1 MIFGKKKDKEAKKI
15 LVCNRTHWDVTRIL
29 RVYRCRWRG
38 TECFHRDGKQHLGMG
53 DCQLSSGLGQT
64 RHMDMVFLAHSVLM
78 RQLRQ
83 GRAREWAR
91 ERLTT
96 IGQACMSVL
105 RQTLGDTISWAIERI
120 EDDEWNVQRIKVQ
133 LALP

>member
-1 MIFGKKKDKEAKKI
+1 M
-15 LVCNRTHWDVTRIL
+15 C
-29 RVYRCRWRG
+29 
-38 TECFHRDGKQHLGMG
+38 
-53 DCQLSSGLGQT
+53 GLGQT
-64 RHMDMVFLAHSVLM
+64 RHMYMVFLVNSILM

-83 GRAREWAR
+83 GRAREWAQ

-105 RQTLGDTISWAIERI
+105 RQTLSDTISWAIERI
-120 EDDEWNVQRIKVQ
+120 ETDGWNFQRIKVQ

>member
-1 MIFGKKKDKEAKKI
+1 
-15 LVCNRTHWDVTRIL
+15 
-29 RVYRCRWRG
+29 
-38 TECFHRDGKQHLGMG
+38 
-53 DCQLSSGLGQT
+53 
-64 RHMDMVFLAHSVLM
+64 MVFLAHSILM
-78 RQLRQ
+78 RQPRQ

-120 EDDEWNVQRIKVQ
+120 EDDGWDVQRLKVQ
-133 LALP
+133 LTLP

>member
-1 MIFGKKKDKEAKKI
+1 MLNGSRQYYFTKSIRMPDVDHKVRIVMG
-15 LVCNRTHWDVTRIL
+15 VCQFR
-29 RVYRCRWRG
+29 
-38 TECFHRDGKQHLGMG
+38 
-53 DCQLSSGLGQT
+53 SGLGQT
-64 RHMDMVFLAHSVLM
+64 RHMYMVFLAHSILM

-105 RQTLGDTISWAIERI
+105 RQTLSDTISWAIERI
-120 EDDEWNVQRIKVQ
+120 EHDGWNFERIKIQ

>member
-1 MIFGKKKDKEAKKI
+1 
-15 LVCNRTHWDVTRIL
+15 
-29 RVYRCRWRG
+29 
-38 TECFHRDGKQHLGMG
+38 MG
-53 DCQLSSGLGQT
+53 DCQLRKGRGQT
-64 RHMDMVFLAHSVLM
+64 RHLYMVFLAHSVLM
-78 RQLRQ
+78 HQLRQ

-105 RQTLGDTISWAIERI
+105 RATLSNTISWAIERF
-120 EDDEWNVQRIKVQ
+120 ENDGWEFNRIKVQ

>member
-1 MIFGKKKDKEAKKI
+1 
-15 LVCNRTHWDVTRIL
+15 
-29 RVYRCRWRG
+29 
-38 TECFHRDGKQHLGMG
+38 
-53 DCQLSSGLGQT
+53 
-64 RHMDMVFLAHSVLM
+64 MVFLTHSILM

-83 GRAREWAR
+83 GRAREWAQ

-105 RQTLGDTISWAIERI
+105 RQTLGDTISWAIDRI
-120 EDDEWNVQRIKVQ
+120 EDDGWDARRIKVN

>member
-1 MIFGKKKDKEAKKI
+1 
-15 LVCNRTHWDVTRIL
+15 
-29 RVYRCRWRG
+29 
-38 TECFHRDGKQHLGMG
+38 
-53 DCQLSSGLGQT
+53 
-64 RHMDMVFLAHSVLM
+64 MVFLTHSILM

-120 EDDEWNVQRIKVQ
+120 EDDGWDVQRIKVE